1 MSDIK
6 DKVVSELKSKA
17 ILIIVGIVLVI
28 GNQIWSYVQKG
39 AQADVDKHITEVVI
53 NSLQKEEIILE
64 LLKNPK
70 FVQLILESPE
80 VKAYEGEIGMKIRD
94 DIVNEVQSDSSKN
107 VAMNSFLGKEV
118 GVRDEQVL
126 PLLAKLLKAYDNGEF
141 TTKKE
146 LEEYVDKEIRTARF

>member
-1 MSDIK
+1 
-6 DKVVSELKSKA
+6 
-17 ILIIVGIVLVI
+17 
-28 GNQIWSYVQKG
+28 
-39 AQADVDKHITEVVI
+39 
-53 NSLQKEEIILE
+53 
-64 LLKNPK
+64 
-70 FVQLILESPE
+70 
-80 VKAYEGEIGMKIRD
+80 MKIRD